1 MGYNALILK
10 EPRLNTMAKKQTL
23 RDVQKA
29 TTRRRLLDAA
39 IEVYS
44 REGYTEATV
53 EKITNEAGASR
64 HTFYLHFK
72 DKEEVLQELTL
83 EYAERAKAFMETF
96 PGPLP
101 SVEALEQWLFEAGAF
116 LEREAL
122 LSSILTQVIGLE
134 SPAGSSYGLGALEAW
149 IGGLA
154 QKSPAFAAAIDAE
167 SQDVAAQAQ
176 ARILAIQV
184 VWAANN
190 AFRNSEGEITRET
203 VALTARSLHQFLHD
217 PRFHNG

>member
-1 MGYNALILK
+1 MGYNARVFTESRLI
-10 EPRLNTMAKKQTL
+10 TMPKKQTL

-44 REGYTEATV
+44 RDGYTGATV

-72 DKEEVLQELTL
+72 DKEEVLQVLTL
-83 EYAERAKAFMETF
+83 EYAERAKTFMETF

-101 SVEALEQWLFEAGAF
+101 SVEVLEQWLFEAGAF

-134 SPAGSSYGLGALEAW
+134 SPGGSSYGLGALETW
-149 IGGLA
+149 IDGLA
-154 QKSPAFAAAIDAE
+154 QKSPAFAAAVAGG
-167 SQDVAAQAQ
+167 SRDVAAQAQ

-184 VWAANN
+184 VWAASN
-190 AFRNSEGEITRET
+190 AFRDPDGAATRET
-203 VALTARSLHQFLHD
+203 IALTAQSLHRFMHE
-217 PRFHNG
+217 PRFRKS